1 MKNRNIRILLVEDN
15 PTDINRL
22 KEVLAG
28 CKSPHFIIDS
38 RTNLAAGL
46 ESLTQDN
53 PDIILLD
60 LDLPDSSG
68 VATFLKI
75 QTRAAGIPIIILT
88 VLDDDKN
95 ALDSVHRGAQDYI
108 FKGHTEPYYL
118 TRAITC
124 AIERKNIEKE
134 LKLAHQQLEKEVAER
149 NKALKQAYL
158 DLELLVAER
167 NVDEEELKKYRS
179 NLEAL
184 IEQRTAILLKANQDL
199 QNEIGERKR
208 AETALQESKRMNELL
223 MDSLPHPAML
233 IRRDQIILVANRV
246 AREIGARVGG
256 YCWRDFA
263 HGDYIPE
270 DDKQFL
276 RDFNEIPEG
285 GLTCTFCRAHEALM
299 KQEPLNNPEVI
310 MSDRIWDIWWVP
322 IDNDVYL
329 HFAIDVTERKQVE
342 KSLQKSEEIMRSI
355 VENMPVML
363 NAFDNEGN
371 IIAWNSECEKVTGFN
386 AAEIIANSRATE
398 LLYPKEDYRNYLKEQ
413 LVKYGGNFRN
423 LEWDTACKD
432 GSKKTILWS
441 NMSEIYPIPGW
452 ASWAVGIDISER
464 KKAEEKLKASLAE
477 KEVLLKEIHHRVKN
491 NLQVINSLLSLQS
504 RRIKDEASIAI
515 FSECKNRINSISL
528 VHEKLYESADLA
540 NINFGEYS
548 RVLVQQLFNSYSPR
562 LPDVRLKINVEN
574 IPLQVNKAIPCAL
587 ILNELMMNSIKFGF
601 PKGQSGEICVE
612 FKKTAAGKLM
622 LGVSDDGVGLP
633 ENLDIE
639 TSGTLGMQI
648 INALVRQLHGAIA
661 IDRKNGTKFFI
672 EFQINHD
679 GENDNE

>member
-1 MKNRNIRILLVEDN
+1 MKNRNIRILLIEDN
-15 PTDINRL
+15 PTDITRL

-28 CKSPHFIIDS
+28 CKSPNFIIES

-46 ESLTQDN
+46 ESLTQED

-60 LDLPDSSG
+60 LDLPDSTG
-68 VATFLKI
+68 VATFLEI
-75 QTRAAGIPIIILT
+75 QAHTADTPVIILT
-88 VLDDDKN
+88 VLDDDKD
-95 ALDSVHRGAQDYI
+95 ALESVHRGAQDYI
-108 FKGHTEPYYL
+108 FKGHTEPYYM

-149 NKALKQAYL
+149 NRALKQAYL
-158 DLELLVAER
+158 DLEVLVAER

-179 NLEAL
+179 NLEEL
-184 IEQRTAILLKANQDL
+184 IEQRTAVLLKANQDL
-199 QNEIGERKR
+199 QNEIGERKKT
-208 AETALQESKRMNELL
+208 ETALQESKRMNELL

-233 IRRDQIILVANRV
+233 IRRDQVILVANRV
-246 AREIGARVGG
+246 ARETGARVGG

-270 DDKQFL
+270 DDKQYI
-276 RDFNEIPEG
+276 RDFDEIPEG
-285 GLTCTFCRAHEALM
+285 GVRCTFCRAHEALL
-299 KQEPLNNPEVI
+299 KQEPLNNPEVR
-310 MSDRIWDIWWVP
+310 MSDRLWDIWWVP

-329 HFAIDVTERKQVE
+329 HFAVDVTERKQAE
-342 KSLQKSEEIMRSI
+342 KSLKKSEEIMRLI

-371 IIAWNSECEKVTGFN
+371 IIAWNSECEKVTGFS
-386 AAEIIANSRATE
+386 AAEIIGNPRAAE

-413 LVKYGGNFRN
+413 LIKYGGNFRN
-423 LEWDTACKD
+423 LEWDTSCKD
-432 GSKKTILWS
+432 SAKKTILWS

-464 KKAEEKLKASLAE
+464 KKAEEKLIASLAE

-491 NLQVINSLLSLQS
+491 NLQVINSLLSLQA
-504 RRIKDEASIAI
+504 RRIKDKDSIAI

-548 RVLVQQLFNSYSPR
+548 RVLVQQLFNSHSPR
-562 LPDVRLKINVEN
+562 LPDVNLNIKVEN

-587 ILNELMMNSIKFGF
+587 ILNELVMNSIKFGF
-601 PKGQSGEICVE
+601 PKGQSGEIGVE
-612 FKKTAAGKLM
+612 FKKVGPGKIM
-622 LGVSDDGVGLP
+622 LGVTDDGVGLP
-633 ENLDIE
+633 ENVDIE
-639 TSGTLGMQI
+639 TPETLGMQI
-648 INALVRQLHGAIA
+648 INALVRQLHGNIK
-661 IDRKNGTKFFI
+661 IDRNNGTKFFV

-679 GENDNE
+679 GEKDNE